1 MATGRAGAGAGLAGE
16 PALGSAPPAWHSQAS
31 QPGEPYSLMEPG
43 QGRAGGGGVLAA
55 LLRSAPPAWQGQPP
69 LMETG
74 RACNILFSRILFSIF
89 CFQQHLLPLF
99 SKFQFDVVTRFQ
111 YLVVSLLF

>member
-1 MATGRAGAGAGLAGE
+1 MGAGVGAMATGRAGAGAGLAGE
-16 PALGSAPPAWHSQAS
+16 P
-31 QPGEPYSLMEPG
+31 GE
-43 QGRAGGGGVLAA
+43 GRAGGGGVLAA

-74 RACNILFSRILFSIF
+74 RACNILFSRILISIF
-89 CFQQHLLPLF
+89 SFQQHLLPLV

>member
-31 QPGEPYSLMEPG
+31 QPGEPYSLME
-43 QGRAGGGGVLAA
+43 
-55 LLRSAPPAWQGQPP
+55 
-69 LMETG
+69 TG
-74 RACNILFSRILFSIF
+74 RASNILFSRILISIF
-89 CFQQHLLPLF
+89 SFQQHLLPLV

>member
-16 PALGSAPPAWHSQAS
+16 PALGSAPPHPSQGSGA
-31 QPGEPYSLMEPG
+31 
-43 QGRAGGGGVLAA
+43 
-55 LLRSAPPAWQGQPP
+55 PAWQCQPP

-74 RACNILFSRILFSIF
+74 RASNILFSRILISIF
-89 CFQQHLLPLF
+89 SFQQHLLPLV